1 VSWVGD
7 VIAGV
12 QERLNAELTAAEEAL
27 ATAERTRAE
36 LRQREA
42 EAVAALTQRQEA
54 VKAKEA
60 ELASRSEVVQTAKIQ
75 LSEAKEAQRIG
86 DASLVETRK
95 DKEVLDAALEGNVRP
110 LKEADAFK
118 AEDAEGHVSALMPL
132 AKKLGLEDS
141 LLMAL
146 PSACTCPPVRRGS
159 FDSMVID
166 QLEESLKK
174 RVAGLVDILDG
185 GAGAAGEREAAVAAA
200 QQALDRAN
208 GVQQAAAAE
217 LAEAQA
223 EQLRGAEALMA
234 AEAAQGAQASELGA
248 AAEARD
254 GKAAEL
260 QNFGG
265 YNLECFNALRDK
277 AAPAGKG
284 GA

>member
-110 LKEADAFK
+110 LREAGAFK
-118 AEDAEGHVSALMPL
+118 AEDVEGHVSALMPL
-132 AKKLGLEDS
+132 ARKLGLEDS
-141 LLMAL
+141 LLTAL
-146 PSACTCPPVRRGS
+146 PAACACPPDRRGS
-159 FDSMVID
+159 FDGMVVD
-166 QLEESLKK
+166 QLEENLKR
-174 RVAGLVDILDG
+174 RVAELAGVLDG
-185 GAGAAGEREAAVAAA
+185 GAGAAGERAAAVAAA
-200 QQALDRAN
+200 QQALDTASD
-208 GVQQAAAAE
+208 VQQAAAAE
-217 LAEAQA
+217 LVAAQA

-234 AEAAQGAQASELGA
+234 AETAQGAQASEVGTA
-248 AAEARD
+248 TEARD
-254 GKAAEL
+254 KKAVEL
-260 QNFGG
+260 QNFTG
-265 YNLECFNALRDK
+265 YNLECFHALRDK
-277 AAPAGKG
+277 ATPAGKG